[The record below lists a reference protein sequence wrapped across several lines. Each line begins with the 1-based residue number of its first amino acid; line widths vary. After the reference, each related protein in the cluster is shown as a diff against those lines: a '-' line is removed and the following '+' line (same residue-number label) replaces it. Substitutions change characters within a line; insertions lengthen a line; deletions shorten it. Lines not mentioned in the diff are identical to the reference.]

1 MFIIRFLLEQILK
14 LIFVASRSAFMAQT
28 IAIAAAVFGIVPFL
42 NQSGTPSWLD
52 TAMSK
57 AAIIAVVSLIAAI
70 ALFVVRWKTW
80 RAPDALDE
88 LDAQE
93 AEEARLQADVLTL
106 EDLPALTRSRSEQP
120 AEPFLVPWV
129 PLLAFSLV
137 AIPAIAFFRSKE
149 LIALW
154 ADIIQLIDRLDLIKG
169 LTAGG
174 GQMSGVVFAP
184 VFVVLYVPLL
194 EAAAA
199 FFLIVVPLLLLM
211 LFLTRSR
218 NFPRA
223 MVMMVIC
230 QTGLVLMSAIAAA
243 IFAQLAT
250 EGMPALL
257 KSGDP
262 EGQQVADQ
270 LVRMQ
275 QVVLSTARGFF
286 VPLLAYC
293 AWIPAMFTSRR
304 IEEFFSAGSE
314 VPREPQPDPSI

>member
-28 IAIAAAVFGIVPFL
+28 IAMAAVVFGIVPFL

-52 TAMSK
+52 TALSK
-57 AAIIAVVSLIAAI
+57 AALIAVVSLVAAI

-93 AEEARLQADVLTL
+93 DVLTL
-106 EDLPALTRSRSEQP
+106 EDLPTLTRSRSEEP

-137 AIPAIAFFRSKE
+137 AIPALAYFRSAE
-149 LIALW
+149 LFDLW
-154 ADIIQLIDRLDLIKG
+154 ADIINLFDRLDLIEG
-169 LTAGG
+169 LQAGG

-184 VFVVLYVPLL
+184 AFVVLYVPML

-199 FFLIVVPLLLLM
+199 FFLIAVPLVLLM

-230 QTGLVLMSAIAAA
+230 QAGLVLMSAIAAA

-250 EGMPALL
+250 EGMPTLL
-257 KSGDP
+257 AGGDP
-262 EGQQVADQ
+262 EGQKVADT
-270 LVRMQ
+270 LIRMQ
-275 QVVLSTARGFF
+275 HVVLATARGFF
-286 VPLLAYC
+286 VPLAAYC
-293 AWIPAMFTSRR
+293 VWIPAMFTSQR

-314 VPREPQPDPSI
+314 VPRELEPDASA